1 MLPGLIVIIHLTQSD
16 ADVGVTRDG
25 FIKPASAIVIALREP
40 EIPLFGFA

>member
-1 MLPGLIVIIHLTQSD
+1 MIVIVHFAESD
-16 ADVGVTRDG
+16 TDIGVTRDG